1 MLHWLGLHFKNLI
14 NFVCIEHASVT
25 FTIANTEYV
34 VKYWGCD
41 IRKC

>member
-25 FTIANTEYV
+25 FTIANTV
-34 VKYWGCD
+34 CCKILGL
-41 IRKC
+41 